1 MRKVPEA
8 VRGGLGVAWVWLGLK
23 RGKGLKRG
31 DVLKEDTPRVCATT
45 PCCCQGGSL
54 EGLGLGHGFHS
65 HDVTSH
71 QKGRKWCFC
80 MGSDVLQHR
89 SIEVWGVFARRK
101 TMGCFGVSMFF
112 LGGVFLSA
120 SRVMAA

>member
-1 MRKVPEA
+1 M
-8 VRGGLGVAWVWLGLK
+8 GLVGFKKGERFKKGRCFK
-23 RGKGLKRG
+23 RGYAKGMCNHPL
-31 DVLKEDTPRVCATT
+31 LLPR
-45 PCCCQGGSL
+45 GSL
-54 EGLGLGHGFHS
+54 EGLGLGYGFHS

-89 SIEVWGVFARRK
+89 SIEVWGVFARRN

-112 LGGVFLSA
+112 LRGVFLSA
-120 SRVMAA
+120 SRVMAAQTPSRASGQKS